1 MEWYA
6 APVSTAHHM
15 KWLTET
21 GAVSPHKS
29 QLLSH
34 WNRISN
40 SYNTTPDDITAVNIT
55 ALISHSFIHS
65 FSQQWSLTHFM
76 DSSFVQID
84 MFLIIQT
91 CMLQIWIQTIIF
103 HFTNFSKLLFQVL
116 RKWVLN
122 QRLFTKYCY
131 TVCRKLDTYTLKLA
145 QKTFPTYQLP

>member
-15 KWLTET
+15 KILRET

-34 WNRISN
+34 WNRLSN
-40 SYNTTPDDITAVNIT
+40 SYNTTPDDITAVNNT
-55 ALISHSFIHS
+55 ALIHPLIHS
-65 FSQQWSLTHFM
+65 HINCALHTAWTVPF
-76 DSSFVQID
+76 QID

-122 QRLFTKYCY
+122 QRLSAKYCY

-145 QKTFPTYQLP
+145 QKTFPTYHLP